1 MKDRSLACVRSV
13 VGVSLVAA
21 FAACLPMTELEA
33 DRVDGGAD
41 VVSRDDGRDVAPYDG
56 WVPMPGVPTEPAIHD
71 GRVVLHFFSTEG
83 VATEADM
90 RFATIRASFDGRFE
104 SDHDIA
110 MTPGAQ
116 CSVRMLDGC
125 ELFRCNYVGR
135 IPESGLHA
143 GAISFRDGPLRGSIE
158 PSLLGLY
165 SQGGANDG
173 PWVRSYQT
181 VIEATGS
188 ADIAGWTLTQPT
200 PGYARLTEAPSS
212 VVDRSQPLS
221 VRFVERGRK
230 IGRTGLM
237 VGVAAQHS
245 ALCTFDEGAPA
256 VVPVSVLSQL
266 PATSGAYA
274 SVVPI
279 AVNDTVVRV
288 GARRVLVRT
297 LVEGNRHLVTLR

>member
-1 MKDRSLACVRSV
+1 
-13 VGVSLVAA
+13 
-21 FAACLPMTELEA
+21 MTGLEA
-33 DRVDGGAD
+33 DRADGGAD
-41 VVSRDDGRDVAPYDG
+41 VVSRDDVAPWDG
-56 WVPMPGVPTEPAIHD
+56 TVPMPGVPTEPAIHD
-71 GRVVLHFFSTEG
+71 GRVVLHFHSTEG
-83 VATEADM
+83 VTTEADM

-116 CSVRMLDGC
+116 CSVRIVDGC
-125 ELFRCNYVGR
+125 EVFRCNFVGR

-143 GAISFRDGPLRGSIE
+143 GAISFRDGPLRGAIE
-158 PSLLGLY
+158 PSRLGLY

-181 VIEATGS
+181 EFQAMGS
-188 ADIAGWTLTQPT
+188 AEIPAWSVTQPT
-200 PGYARLTEAPSS
+200 PGYARLAEDPSS
-212 VVDRSQPLS
+212 VIDRSRPLS

-230 IGRTGLM
+230 IGRTGLL
-237 VGVAAQHS
+237 VGVAGQHS
-245 ALCTFDEGAPA
+245 ALCAFDEGAPA

-279 AVNDTVVRV
+279 AINDTVVSV
-288 GARRVLVRT
+288 GVRRVLVRT
-297 LVEGNRHLVTLR
+297 LIEGSKHLVTLR